1 MKHATQDKP
10 YSGALYAIFKRH
22 FTLLRTGWGWR
33 SVTWVGLTLPS
44 CPANSAFPSAELG
57 CRLTANVNPTQVT
70 DQQPHHVDNLLTNRP
85 PAAQPLHS
93 RRPIAGSGS
102 GHPLRGQDL
111 LRQEHHQLGT
121 GCVMLRN
128 FRRRKVSSPN
138 VVHCCLFTVHV
149 LNEWPRVVPIPQK
162 CDSDSLQLF

>member
-1 MKHATQDKP
+1 MFDSRAHGQNRP
-10 YSGALYAIFKRH
+10 HAIFRRH
-22 FTLLRTGWGWR
+22 YTACGHRMAHRKWKEIKQQPSLLPGPAVPGCSLVSSHFLWAILCPKAVLSTGWGWR

-93 RRPIAGSGS
+93 RRPIAGNGA
-102 GHPLRGQDL
+102 GHPLR
-111 LRQEHHQLGT
+111 
-121 GCVMLRN
+121 
-128 FRRRKVSSPN
+128 
-138 VVHCCLFTVHV
+138 
-149 LNEWPRVVPIPQK
+149 
-162 CDSDSLQLF
+162 